1 MPIRAS
7 SASRK
12 PRDGHTFMLDIEPSD
27 KLTDLSVRAA
37 GKRAPLLRVVPPSRR
52 WAHTADEPGQ
62 DGLAPAGAPAATIT
76 ITVAFVSADQGLVR
90 VSDSF
95 GVRRTRAGSILAD
108 DGTNYQVKWD
118 DTDEEELVPRGA
130 GVHVATRGS
139 LRFLALSDFRLF
151 HAVFAQE
158 PLAVVLHLLA
168 ESSVPLKVREIRER
182 LAELGL
188 RNETWARHGP
198 RALAVLP
205 KWPNVVRRQKG
216 DTLAYAWEG
225 DDLPELPSEAEP
237 DPEPAPTPAPVSK
250 PAPSPAKPIAAATPA
265 EPAVPSAERLRRQM
279 SAARSLGEVARL
291 LTLPRE
297 FVAELSPEV
306 VASALRRV
314 AAEDRLVAGWLDAL
328 TASGPIGALTEELAT
343 ARAANAALQSRVDE
357 LEEWWTALEQSTDPG
372 AAIRQPGS

>member
-1 MPIRAS
+1 
-7 SASRK
+7 
-12 PRDGHTFMLDIEPSD
+12 
-27 KLTDLSVRAA
+27 
-37 GKRAPLLRVVPPSRR
+37 
-52 WAHTADEPGQ
+52 
-62 DGLAPAGAPAATIT
+62 
-76 ITVAFVSADQGLVR
+76 
-90 VSDSF
+90 VSDAF
-95 GVRRTRAGSILAD
+95 GVRRARTGSILAD
-108 DGTNYQVKWD
+108 DGTIYHVKWD
-118 DTDEEELVPRGA
+118 DTDEEERVPRA
-130 GVHVATRGS
+130 ADVHVATRGS
-139 LRFLALSDFRLF
+139 LRFLALSDSRLF

-216 DTLAYAWEG
+216 DTLAYAWVG
-225 DDLPELPSEAEP
+225 DDLPDLPSDAEP
-237 DPEPAPTPAPVSK
+237 EPERATPAPASK
-250 PAPSPAKPIAAATPA
+250 PGPGSAKPVAAAATPA

-279 SAARSLGEVARL
+279 TAARSLSEVARL

-314 AAEDRLVAGWLDAL
+314 AAEDRLVMGLLDAL
-328 TASGPIGALTEELAT
+328 TASGPIGALTEELAI

>member
-1 MPIRAS
+1 M
-7 SASRK
+7 
-12 PRDGHTFMLDIEPSD
+12 
-27 KLTDLSVRAA
+27 
-37 GKRAPLLRVVPPSRR
+37 
-52 WAHTADEPGQ
+52 
-62 DGLAPAGAPAATIT
+62 
-76 ITVAFVSADQGLVR
+76 
-90 VSDSF
+90 SDSF
-95 GVRRTRAGSILAD
+95 GVRRTRTGSILAD

-130 GVHVATRGS
+130 GVYVAMRGS
-139 LRFLALSDFRLF
+139 LRFLALSDSRLF
-151 HAVFAQE
+151 HGVFAQE

-168 ESSVPLKVREIRER
+168 ESSVPLNVREIRER
-182 LAELGL
+182 LAEFGL

-216 DTLAYAWEG
+216 DTLAYAWVG

-237 DPEPAPTPAPVSK
+237 DPEPAPPPAPVSK
-250 PAPSPAKPIAAATPA
+250 PPSSPAKPIAAAATPA

-314 AAEDRLVAGWLDAL
+314 AAEDRLVAGLLDAL
-328 TASGPIGALTEELAT
+328 TASGPIGALTEELAA

-372 AAIRQPGS
+372 AAARQPGS

>member
-1 MPIRAS
+1 MAS
-7 SASRK
+7 
-12 PRDGHTFMLDIEPSD
+12 
-27 KLTDLSVRAA
+27 
-37 GKRAPLLRVVPPSRR
+37 VVPPSRR
-52 WAHTADEPGQ
+52 WARTADEPGQ
-62 DGLAPAGAPAATIT
+62 DGLTPAGAPAATIS

-95 GVRRTRAGSILAD
+95 GVRRTRAGSIVAD

-130 GVHVATRGS
+130 GVHVAARGS
-139 LRFLALSDFRLF
+139 LRFLALSDSRLF

-158 PLAVVLHLLA
+158 PLAIVLHLLA
-168 ESSVPLKVREIRER
+168 ESSVPLNVREIRER

-188 RNETWARHGP
+188 RNETWARYGP

-205 KWPNVVRRQKG
+205 KWPDVVRRQKG
-216 DTLAYAWEG
+216 DTLAYAWVG

-237 DPEPAPTPAPVSK
+237 EPEPAPTPAPASK
-250 PAPSPAKPIAAATPA
+250 PAKPIAAAATLA

-279 SAARSLGEVARL
+279 SAARSLAEVARL

-306 VASALRRV
+306 VASAFRRV

-372 AAIRQPGS
+372 RTPSAG

>member
-1 MPIRAS
+1 M
-7 SASRK
+7 
-12 PRDGHTFMLDIEPSD
+12 TL
-27 KLTDLSVRAA
+27 
-37 GKRAPLLRVVPPSRR
+37 
-52 WAHTADEPGQ
+52 AHTTDEPGQ
-62 DGLAPAGAPAATIT
+62 DGLPPADAPAATIT
-76 ITVAFVSADQGLVR
+76 ITVAFVSADQSLVR

-95 GVRRTRAGSILAD
+95 GVRRTRAGSVLAD
-108 DGTNYQVKWD
+108 DGTNYRVKWD
-118 DTDEEELVPRGA
+118 DTDGEEELVPRGA

-139 LRFLALSDFRLF
+139 LRFLALSDSRLF

-158 PLAVVLHLLA
+158 PLAVVLRLLA
-168 ESSVPLKVREIRER
+168 ESSVPLKVREIREH

-205 KWPNVVRRQKG
+205 KWPNVLRRQKG
-216 DTLAYAWEG
+216 DTLAYAWVG
-225 DDLPELPSEAEP
+225 DDLPELPSEVEP
-237 DPEPAPTPAPVSK
+237 EPEPAPAPAPVSK
-250 PAPSPAKPIAAATPA
+250 PASSPAKPIAAAATPA

-328 TASGPIGALTEELAT
+328 TASGPIGALTEELAA
-343 ARAANAALQSRVDE
+343 ARAVNAALQSRVDE

-372 AAIRQPGS
+372 AATRQPGS

>member
-1 MPIRAS
+1 M
-7 SASRK
+7 
-12 PRDGHTFMLDIEPSD
+12 
-27 KLTDLSVRAA
+27 
-37 GKRAPLLRVVPPSRR
+37 
-52 WAHTADEPGQ
+52 
-62 DGLAPAGAPAATIT
+62 
-76 ITVAFVSADQGLVR
+76 SADQGLVR

-95 GVRRTRAGSILAD
+95 GVRRTRTGSILAD
-108 DGTNYQVKWD
+108 DGENYQVKWD
-118 DTDEEELVPRGA
+118 DTDEEELVPRSA

-139 LRFLALSDFRLF
+139 LRFLALSDSRLF

-158 PLAVVLHLLA
+158 PLAVILHLLA

-188 RNETWARHGP
+188 RNETWARYGP

-216 DTLAYAWEG
+216 DTLAYAWVG
-225 DDLPELPSEAEP
+225 DELPELPSEAEP
-237 DPEPAPTPAPVSK
+237 EPEPAPVPAPA
-250 PAPSPAKPIAAATPA
+250 PAPASKAAPSSAKPIAAAVTPA

-279 SAARSLGEVARL
+279 SAARSIGEIARL

-343 ARAANAALQSRVDE
+343 ARAANAALQGRVDE

-372 AAIRQPGS
+372 RR

>member
-1 MPIRAS
+1 LRPS
-7 SASRK
+7 SR
-12 PRDGHTFMLDIEPSD
+12 
-27 KLTDLSVRAA
+27 SVES
-37 GKRAPLLRVVPPSRR
+37 PSRR
-52 WAHTADEPGQ
+52 WACAADEPGQ
-62 DGLAPAGAPAATIT
+62 DGLTPAATT
-76 ITVAFVSADQGLVR
+76 AITVAFVSADQGLVR

-95 GVRRTRAGSILAD
+95 GVRRARAGSVLAD

-139 LRFLALSDFRLF
+139 LRFLALSDSRLF

-158 PLAVVLHLLA
+158 PLAVVLRLLA

-188 RNETWARHGP
+188 RNDTWARHGP

-216 DTLAYAWEG
+216 DTLAYTWVG
-225 DDLPELPSEAEP
+225 DDLPELPSEADPE
-237 DPEPAPTPAPVSK
+237 PEPAPASK
-250 PAPSPAKPIAAATPA
+250 PAAPPAKPIAAAAAPA

-314 AAEDRLVAGWLDAL
+314 AAEDRLVAGWLAAL

-357 LEEWWTALEQSTDPG
+357 LEEWWTALEQSTDPD

>member
-1 MPIRAS
+1 
-7 SASRK
+7 
-12 PRDGHTFMLDIEPSD
+12 
-27 KLTDLSVRAA
+27 
-37 GKRAPLLRVVPPSRR
+37 
-52 WAHTADEPGQ
+52 
-62 DGLAPAGAPAATIT
+62 
-76 ITVAFVSADQGLVR
+76 VSADQGLVR

-139 LRFLALSDFRLF
+139 LRFLALSDSRLF

-216 DTLAYAWEG
+216 DTLAYAWVG

-237 DPEPAPTPAPVSK
+237 EPEPAPTPVPASK

-343 ARAANAALQSRVDE
+343 ARAANAALQRRVDE

>member
-1 MPIRAS
+1 MRS
-7 SASRK
+7 TRC
-12 PRDGHTFMLDIEPSD
+12 
-27 KLTDLSVRAA
+27 
-37 GKRAPLLRVVPPSRR
+37 RR
-52 WAHTADEPGQ
+52 PGPGARTVDAFGE
-62 DGLAPAGAPAATIT
+62 DGLTSAGVAAATTT

-90 VSDSF
+90 VSDAF
-95 GVRRTRAGSILAD
+95 GVRRARTGSILTD
-108 DGTNYQVKWD
+108 DGTIYQVKWD
-118 DTDEEELVPRGA
+118 DTGEEERVRRA
-130 GVHVATRGS
+130 ADVHVATRGS
-139 LRFLALSDFRLF
+139 LRFLALSDTRLF
-151 HAVFAQE
+151 HAAFAQE

-168 ESSVPLKVREIRER
+168 DSSVPLKVREIREH
-182 LAELGL
+182 LIELGL

-216 DTLAYAWEG
+216 DTLAYAWVG
-225 DDLPELPSEAEP
+225 DDLPDLPSDAESE
-237 DPEPAPTPAPVSK
+237 PEPERATPAPASK
-250 PAPSPAKPIAAATPA
+250 PAPGSARQAAAPA

-279 SAARSLGEVARL
+279 TAARSLSEVARL

-297 FVAELSPEV
+297 FVATLSPEV

-314 AAEDRLVAGWLDAL
+314 AAEDRLVMGWLDAL

-372 AAIRQPGS
+372 AAIRQPDS

>member
-1 MPIRAS
+1 M
-7 SASRK
+7 
-12 PRDGHTFMLDIEPSD
+12 
-27 KLTDLSVRAA
+27 
-37 GKRAPLLRVVPPSRR
+37 
-52 WAHTADEPGQ
+52 
-62 DGLAPAGAPAATIT
+62 
-76 ITVAFVSADQGLVR
+76 SADQGLVR

-95 GVRRTRAGSILAD
+95 GVRRARAGSILAD

-118 DTDEEELVPRGA
+118 DTGEEELVPRGA
-130 GVHVATRGS
+130 GVHVLTRGS
-139 LRFLALSDFRLF
+139 LRFLALSDSRLF

-205 KWPNVVRRQKG
+205 KWPNVARRQKG
-216 DTLAYAWEG
+216 DTLAYAWVG

-237 DPEPAPTPAPVSK
+237 EPEPAPTPAPAPAPASK
-250 PAPSPAKPIAAATPA
+250 PAPSPAKPIAAAAAPA

-328 TASGPIGALTEELAT
+328 TAAGPIGALTEELAT

-372 AAIRQPGS
+372 AATRQPGS

>member
-1 MPIRAS
+1 MRS
-7 SASRK
+7 TRCRRSAPGARTV
-12 PRDGHTFMLDIEPSD
+12 DAF
-27 KLTDLSVRAA
+27 
-37 GKRAPLLRVVPPSRR
+37 
-52 WAHTADEPGQ
+52 GQ
-62 DGLAPAGAPAATIT
+62 DCLTSAGAAAATTT

-90 VSDSF
+90 VSDAF
-95 GVRRTRAGSILAD
+95 GVRRARTGSILAD
-108 DGTNYQVKWD
+108 DGTIYHVKWD
-118 DTDEEELVPRGA
+118 DTNEEERVPRAA

-139 LRFLALSDFRLF
+139 LRFLALSDTRLF

-168 ESSVPLKVREIRER
+168 ESPVPLKVGEIREH
-182 LAELGL
+182 LVELGL
-188 RNETWARHGP
+188 RNETWARHWP

-216 DTLAYAWEG
+216 DTLAYAWVG
-225 DDLPELPSEAEP
+225 DDLPDLPSDAESE
-237 DPEPAPTPAPVSK
+237 PEPERATPAPASK
-250 PAPSPAKPIAAATPA
+250 PAPGSAKPVAAAATPA

-279 SAARSLGEVARL
+279 TAARSLSEVARL

-314 AAEDRLVAGWLDAL
+314 AAEDRLVMGWLDAL
-328 TASGPIGALTEELAT
+328 TASGPIGALTEQLAT
-343 ARAANAALQSRVDE
+343 ARAANAALQRRVDE
-357 LEEWWTALEQSTDPG
+357 LEEWWTALEQSTDPD

>member
-1 MPIRAS
+1 M
-7 SASRK
+7 SA
-12 PRDGHTFMLDIEPSD
+12 PG
-27 KLTDLSVRAA
+27 
-37 GKRAPLLRVVPPSRR
+37 APTVDVF
-52 WAHTADEPGQ
+52 GQ
-62 DGLAPAGAPAATIT
+62 DGLASVGATAATTT
-76 ITVAFVSADQGLVR
+76 ITVAFVSADQGLVQ
-90 VSDSF
+90 VSDAF
-95 GVRRTRAGSILAD
+95 GVRRARTGSILDD
-108 DGTNYQVKWD
+108 DGTNYHVKWD
-118 DTDEEELVPRGA
+118 DPDEEELVPRGA

-139 LRFLALSDFRLF
+139 LRFLALSDPRLF

-168 ESSVPLKVREIRER
+168 DSPVPLKVGEIRER

-188 RNETWARHGP
+188 RNDTWARHGP

-205 KWPNVVRRQKG
+205 KWPDVVRRQKG
-216 DTLAYAWEG
+216 DTLAYAWVG
-225 DDLPELPSEAEP
+225 GDLPDLPSDAEP
-237 DPEPAPTPAPVSK
+237 EPEPEPVRATPARTSK
-250 PAPSPAKPIAAATPA
+250 PAPGPAKPVAAAAAPA

-279 SAARSLGEVARL
+279 TAARSLGEVARL

-372 AAIRQPGS
+372 AAIHQPGS

>member
-1 MPIRAS
+1 M
-7 SASRK
+7 
-12 PRDGHTFMLDIEPSD
+12 
-27 KLTDLSVRAA
+27 
-37 GKRAPLLRVVPPSRR
+37 
-52 WAHTADEPGQ
+52 
-62 DGLAPAGAPAATIT
+62 
-76 ITVAFVSADQGLVR
+76 
-90 VSDSF
+90 SDSF
-95 GVRRTRAGSILAD
+95 GVRRARAGSILAD

-118 DTDEEELVPRGA
+118 DSDEEELVPRGA
-130 GVHVATRGS
+130 GVQVATRGS
-139 LRFLALSDFRLF
+139 LRFLALSDSRLF

-216 DTLAYAWEG
+216 DTLAYAWVG
-225 DDLPELPSEAEP
+225 DDLPELPS
-237 DPEPAPTPAPVSK
+237 DPESEPEPQRATPGSASK
-250 PAPSPAKPIAAATPA
+250 PASGPAKPVAAA

-279 SAARSLGEVARL
+279 TAARSLSEVARL

-314 AAEDRLVAGWLDAL
+314 AAEDRLVRGWLDAL
-328 TASGPIGALTEELAT
+328 TASGPIGALTQELAT

-372 AAIRQPGS
+372 TAIRQPGS

>member
-1 MPIRAS
+1 M
-7 SASRK
+7 
-12 PRDGHTFMLDIEPSD
+12 
-27 KLTDLSVRAA
+27 
-37 GKRAPLLRVVPPSRR
+37 
-52 WAHTADEPGQ
+52 
-62 DGLAPAGAPAATIT
+62 
-76 ITVAFVSADQGLVR
+76 
-90 VSDSF
+90 SDSF

-118 DTDEEELVPRGA
+118 DTDEEEFVPRRA

-139 LRFLALSDFRLF
+139 LRFLALSDSRLF

-168 ESSVPLKVREIRER
+168 ESSVLLKVREIRER

-205 KWPNVVRRQKG
+205 KWPGVVRRQKG
-216 DTLAYAWEG
+216 DTLAYAWAG

-250 PAPSPAKPIAAATPA
+250 PAPSPAKPIAAAAPA

-279 SAARSLGEVARL
+279 SGARSLGEVARL
-291 LTLPRE
+291 LTLPRD

-372 AAIRQPGS
+372 AAIRQLGS